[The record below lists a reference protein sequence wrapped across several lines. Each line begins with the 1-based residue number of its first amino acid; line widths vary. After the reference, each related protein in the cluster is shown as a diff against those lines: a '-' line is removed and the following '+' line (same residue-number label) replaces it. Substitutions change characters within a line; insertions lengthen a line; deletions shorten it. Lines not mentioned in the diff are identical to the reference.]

1 MLPPEDVR
9 AKWRARLV
17 EGPAFDE
24 LEGLALLGDYGV
36 PVIETRPAETL
47 EAALEAAEL
56 IGFPVAIKTA
66 VPGVQYKSDVG
77 GVKLG
82 LKDTGEVRSAHGGLA
97 ARLGRQVVVA
107 PMAPPGG
114 ELALG
119 LVRDSQF
126 GPLVLVSA
134 GGILVELLKD
144 RRLEMPPLDEMRARR
159 LVDGLKSRALLD
171 GARGAPASDV
181 GSVARAVVA
190 LSGLAC
196 DLGERIA
203 ALDAYPLIAGPDGC
217 VAVDALVIPG

>member
-1 MLPPEDVR
+1 MR
-9 AKWRARLV
+9 AKWCARLV

-47 EAALEAAEL
+47 EAALEAAES

-66 VPGVQYKSDVG
+66 VPGVQHKSDVG
-77 GVKLG
+77 GVELG
-82 LKDTGEVRSAHGGLA
+82 LKDTGEVRSAYGDLA
-97 ARLGRQVVVA
+97 ARLGPQVVVA
-107 PMAPPGG
+107 PMAPPGV

-144 RRLEMPPLDEMRARR
+144 RRLGMPPLDEMRARR